1 MKLEAP
7 LRQLIERRAGAPV
20 EGQKPAGLAG
30 SRRGYLG
37 PLHDDDLDP
46 AATEEIRCTGA
57 DYTAAADSPSIL
69 EAWSQPRPSSLAI
82 RSPDRQID
90 GSFSA

>member
-57 DYTAAADSPSIL
+57 DYTAAADYDPHDLSIDPRGVEPT
-69 EAWSQPRPSSLAI
+69 EAQFIGYPLARP
-82 RSPDRQID
+82 PD
-90 GSFSA
+90 